1 MYILTVLVG
10 AAGAIFALQNID
22 PVVIRFLFWRIEGA
36 PLAMVII
43 LSIAIGVVLTS
54 LVGIVQQLKLRSRI
68 RKLEY
73 NLAQATAARER
84 LQAERTPQCAL
95 WGDQV
100 EPQRG

>member
-1 MYILTVLVG
+1 MVIMYILMVLVG

-84 LQAERTPQCAL
+84 QQPDQPPQ
-95 WGDQV
+95 
-100 EPQRG
+100 

>member
-1 MYILTVLVG
+1 MVIMYILMVLVG

-73 NLAQATAARER
+73 NLAQPTAARER
-84 LQAERTPQCAL
+84 QQAERPPQ
-95 WGDQV
+95 
-100 EPQRG
+100 

>member
-1 MYILTVLVG
+1 MVIMYILMVLVG

-84 LQAERTPQCAL
+84 QQA
-95 WGDQV
+95 DQL
-100 EPQRG
+100 PS